1 MKGYPFFYSDE
12 GGLIMNEIEEKD
24 VTNIENIIKIFDE
37 KEVVMLDLELLKLYN
52 VETKR
57 INEAVKNNL

>member
-1 MKGYPFFYSDE
+1 
-12 GGLIMNEIEEKD
+12 MNEIEEKD